1 MPRRSKKT
9 GRKPEGLGKHG
20 EPKRIRD
27 YPTLLVT
34 IRPSVKAVW
43 DHLAA
48 REDRP
53 KWKIVEDAVRLYQ
66 KTQRRASKRTA
77 AHIR

>member
-1 MPRRSKKT
+1 VPRRANKV
-9 GRKPEGLGKHG
+9 GRKPQGLGKHG

-34 IRPSVKAVW
+34 VRPSVKATLER
-43 DHLAA
+43 LAA

-53 KWKIVEDAVRLYQ
+53 KWKIVEAAIRLYERQ
-66 KTQRRASKRTA
+66 KHVRSVPE
-77 AHIR
+77 

>member
-1 MPRRSKKT
+1 M
-9 GRKPEGLGKHG
+9 GRKPQGLGKRG

-34 IRPSVKAVW
+34 IRPSVKAI
-43 DHLAA
+43 LNRISA

-53 KWKIVEDAVRLYQ
+53 KWKIIDDAIRLYQ
-66 KTQRRASKRTA
+66 ETTGKKRRRASSRKRA
-77 AHIR
+77 SR